1 MNVIDLVIIGLLLL
15 GAINGYRKGFVGS
28 LVGVFSSIIGLIVA
42 YKYYAVF
49 EKWLDGKLGLEKT
62 LSKFIGSHITL
73 PQTVSQFKLG
83 DNLFNDVSNYLD
95 SLQLSEQ
102 IKGQL
107 LTYLERLEESV
118 GSSLQLPLS
127 EIIHQ
132 YLAVIILS
140 VAAFCII
147 WCSVN
152 ILLEILTAIFRSLIN
167 TTPLGQVDRLGG
179 IAAGALLNAVSLMVI
194 IGLFTPLISMAGIAE
209 FSLLSPVISAYEG
222 SEFAPYFLSAFTFF
236 FSKFIL

>member
-1 MNVIDLVIIGLLLL
+1 MNIVDLVIIGLLLL

-49 EKWLDGKLGLEKT
+49 EKWVDSRLGLEKT
-62 LSKFIGSHITL
+62 LGGFIGEHITL
-73 PQTVSQFKLG
+73 PQAVSQFKLG
-83 DNLFNDVSNYLD
+83 DNLFNDVSRYFD
-95 SLQLSEQ
+95 SLQLNAQ

-107 LTYLERLEESV
+107 LAYLERIEESM

-127 EIIHQ
+127 DIINQ

-152 ILLEILTAIFRSLIN
+152 IILEMLTAIFRSLIN

-179 IAAGALLNAVSLMVI
+179 IAAGALLNALFLMVI
-194 IGLFTPLISMAGIAE
+194 IGLFTPLIMMAGIAE
-209 FSLLSPVISAYEG
+209 LGLLSPVISTIEK
-222 SEFAPYFLSAFTFF
+222 SELAPYFLSAFSFF
-236 FSKFIL
+236 FSKFTI